1 MIKLEFTAAKPLYN
15 NHRYNVIHSQSN
27 YYLIDKDSSFLGYF
41 FFGLN
46 WLMPQKAYILN
57 KSQADDLL
65 AHRVETKNRKVL
77 SSILIVLMILIFN
90 IVLPKL
96 LTLFYASTSIEN
108 SRIIEIGNTVMM
120 IPPSRYIFMLL
131 LITLFPALII
141 RVFWSFQS
149 KKSMLKIIKYDELSV
164 TQIKVRPG
172 SLVDTLKKLGVYFMF
187 LSLVIIAGFL
197 LVITEGYW
205 IISLCLVML
214 FLLFLL
220 TNHLSINTG
229 KYKIYQKR

>member
-1 MIKLEFTAAKPLYN
+1 
-15 NHRYNVIHSQSN
+15 
-27 YYLIDKDSSFLGYF
+27 
-41 FFGLN
+41 
-46 WLMPQKAYILN
+46 MPQKAYILN

-65 AHRVETKNRKVL
+65 IHRVEAKNRKVL

-108 SRIIEIGNTVMM
+108 SQLIEVGNTVMM
-120 IPPSRYIFMLL
+120 IPSSRYIFMLL

-149 KKSMLKIIKYDELSV
+149 KKSMLKIIKYEGLSV
-164 TQIKVRPG
+164 TKIKVRPV

-205 IISLCLVML
+205 IISLCFVML

-220 TNHLSINTG
+220 TNHLSINRG

>member
-1 MIKLEFTAAKPLYN
+1 MTKLNSVTIKTPYKN
-15 NHRYNVIHSQSN
+15 NRYSIIHSQSN
-27 YYLIDKDSSFLGYF
+27 YYLIDKDSSLLAYF

-46 WLMPQKAYILN
+46 WLIPQKAYILN
-57 KSQADDLL
+57 KSQAEDLL
-65 AHRVETKNRKVL
+65 VHRVETKNRKML
-77 SSILIVLMILIFN
+77 SNILIVLIILIFN
-90 IVLPKL
+90 IVLSNL
-96 LTLFYASTSIEN
+96 LTLFYASKSIEN
-108 SRIIEIGNTVMM
+108 SQLIEIGNTLMM
-120 IPPSRYIFMLL
+120 IPSSHYIFLLL

-149 KKSMLKIIKYDELSV
+149 KKSMLKRIKYEGLSV
-164 TQIKVRPG
+164 TKIKVRPV

-205 IISLCLVML
+205 IISLCFMML

-220 TNHLSINTG
+220 TNYLSINTG
-229 KYKIYQKR
+229 KYKIY